1 MRQPRRAE
9 LFLRKGIQTFL
20 RRSKDATL
28 GFTTRLAINTKL
40 RGIGEMTELSIDTK
54 KKRVRVRLELV
65 GEAEPIEVEITKYS
79 LKNKDSGARLTIEEA
94 TASREWLAVAL
105 REFVVG
111 RTIDI
116 PPKAGALLKLLT

>member
-1 MRQPRRAE
+1 M
-9 LFLRKGIQTFL
+9 
-20 RRSKDATL
+20 
-28 GFTTRLAINTKL
+28 

-65 GEAEPIEVEITKYS
+65 GEAEPIEVEITKYN

-116 PPKAGALLKLLT
+116 PAKAGALLKLLT